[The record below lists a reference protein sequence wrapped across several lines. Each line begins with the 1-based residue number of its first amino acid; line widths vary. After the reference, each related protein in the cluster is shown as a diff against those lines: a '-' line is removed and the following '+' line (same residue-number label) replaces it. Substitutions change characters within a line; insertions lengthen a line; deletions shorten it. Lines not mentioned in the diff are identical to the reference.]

1 MTSPRISR
9 AAADSRWRSPKL
21 HTLLAGIFVF
31 ILQWVHGPAEG
42 FLYDAV
48 QYWGAPLALLTDGNV
63 SEVGVLGI
71 RGALTSLVYLAP
83 AMVTSVLGP
92 WSAVWTV
99 LAWNALLA
107 AVLLVVLLPGIAE
120 HLVPGRWIP
129 RVWTSAILGGIVISG
144 FARFPLL
151 DVWSGAIALVGLYA
165 LMAGRRWWAIAAGG
179 LALAVAVNLRPSYL
193 VPVAIAALVLLIAR
207 PRRTAWAVP
216 GALLGAAP
224 QVVFNLAAFGQLS
237 ASPVHT
243 PFLLRVQAAQ
253 AAFAVRYDTVA
264 FTDRHPQQWY
274 CDPGYAALL
283 VGDPEPTG
291 PLAVVG
297 SALHHLPQS
306 LWFLSQKAS
315 ASLHWSFAT
324 PYEPGP
330 ETGASPMTF
339 IVVAIAAIGIVALI
353 WRVIAN
359 WRSREAR
366 FNALAL
372 LGFWFGALGTLVFS
386 TPETR
391 FALPLILVGL
401 IGLLIV
407 PPAAPLHPGTRR
419 SAIVAL
425 AAAAALT
432 AALLLIGEAG
442 LDHPLPPGPLPD
454 ASACA
459 ASASLTAP

>member
-1 MTSPRISR
+1 MSSQRSR
-9 AAADSRWRSPKL
+9 RGEHGARWRSTTL
-21 HTLLAGIFVF
+21 HTLLAGIFVVA
-31 ILQWVHGPAEG
+31 IQCAHGPAEG

-63 SEVGVLGI
+63 TEVGVLGI
-71 RGALTSLVYLAP
+71 RGALTTLVYLVP
-83 AMVTSVLGP
+83 AMLTTILGP

-99 LAWNALLA
+99 LAWNSLLA
-107 AVLLVVLLPGIAE
+107 AVLLVVLLPRIAE
-120 HLVPGRWIP
+120 HIVPGRWIP
-129 RVWTSAILGGIVISG
+129 RVWTSAILGGVALSG

-151 DVWSGAIALVGLYA
+151 DVWSAAFALAGLYA
-165 LMAGRRWWAIAAGG
+165 LLAGRRWWFIAAGG

-193 VPVAIAALVLLIAR
+193 VPVSIAALVLLIAR

-216 GALLGAAP
+216 GVLLGAAP
-224 QVVFNLAAFGQLS
+224 QVLFNVAAFGQLS
-237 ASPVHT
+237 ASPVDT

-283 VGDPEPTG
+283 VGDPAPTG
-291 PLAVVG
+291 PMEVVG
-297 SALHHLPQS
+297 SALSHLPQS

-330 ETGASPMTF
+330 EAGVSPMTF
-339 IVVAIAAIGIVALI
+339 LVVAIAALGLVGIV
-353 WRVIAN
+353 WRVSTN
-359 WRSREAR
+359 WSVRAAR

-391 FALPLILVGL
+391 FALPLVLIGL
-401 IGLLIV
+401 IGLLV
-407 PPAAPLHPGTRR
+407 LPPAAPLHEATRR
-419 SAIVAL
+419 SALI
-425 AAAAALT
+425 AAGAGIALT
-432 AALLLIGEAG
+432 AALLFIGEAG
-442 LDHPLPPGPLPD
+442 LDHPMPPGPLPD

-459 ASASLTAP
+459 ASSPLIPG